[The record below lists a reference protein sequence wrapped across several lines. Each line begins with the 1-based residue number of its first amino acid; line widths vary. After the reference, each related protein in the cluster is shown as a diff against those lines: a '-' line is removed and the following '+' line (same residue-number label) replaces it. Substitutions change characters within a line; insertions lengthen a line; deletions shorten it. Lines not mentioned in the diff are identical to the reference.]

1 MLKLDSIHPLL
12 KKQIVKFF
20 QNKEG
25 IDPAYTKLFEQISM
39 TYASF
44 EKEKDLSDHAFMLS
58 EKEYQSI
65 NDQLATESNIRNE
78 SIKKLKTTVQ
88 SLLRDES
95 TIQTDNND
103 LIDVVNTLQRLVK
116 ERQAV
121 EVELIAK
128 REEALVAAKSKSDF
142 LAVMSHEIRT
152 PLNAIVGISNLLSRN
167 EKLPSQKENIEGL
180 LVSSD
185 HLMLLLNDVLDFSKL
200 DDDSVELRNMPFDLE
215 VLVRDVVKTFDY
227 VVKEKQNI
235 VEVEFI
241 NLTHSLLIGE
251 AVRLRQ
257 VVKNLFSNANKFTK
271 NGLLKI
277 VIEQKEINAQEVSVV
292 LHISDTGI
300 GIPVD
305 KLSSIFEKFVQTN
318 TGLDNE
324 YGGTG
329 LGLTICKKIV
339 ELMGGEI
346 HVQSELGKGS
356 TFSFGLSFK
365 KNMSKIDNTPTS
377 KEPLGLE
384 NKSVLLVEDA
394 RLNILVATQFLKSWG
409 MEVTVASNGLEAISK
424 LKEKNFD
431 VILMDIHMPVMDGL
445 TSARNIRMF
454 NEQIPIIALS
464 ASSTLDIK
472 EAAKENGMNDFIS
485 KPFIPNEMYATI
497 LNQLSNMP

>member
-12 KKQIVKFF
+12 KKQIAKFL

-25 IDPAYTKLFEQISM
+25 IDPAYAKLFEQISM

-65 NDQLATESNIRNE
+65 NEQLATESSIRNE

-88 SLLRDES
+88 SLMMDQSAIQPES
-95 TIQTDNND
+95 KD
-103 LIDVVNTLQRLVK
+103 LIDVVHTLQQLVK
-116 ERQAV
+116 ERQAF

-128 REEALVAAKSKSDF
+128 REEAFVAAKSKSDF

-152 PLNAIVGISNLLSRN
+152 PLNAIVGISNLLARN
-167 EKLPSQKENIEGL
+167 EMLSSQKENIEGL
-180 LVSSD
+180 LVSTD

-200 DDDSVELRNMPFDLE
+200 DDDSVELRNIPFDLE

-227 VVKEKQNI
+227 VVKEKQNT
-235 VEVEFI
+235 VKVEFI

-257 VVKNLFSNANKFTK
+257 VIKNLFSNANKFTK
-271 NGLLKI
+271 NGLLQI
-277 VIEQKEINAQEVSVV
+277 VIAQEEIEENEVKVIFS
-292 LHISDTGI
+292 IIDTGI
-300 GIPVD
+300 GIAAD

-329 LGLTICKKIV
+329 LGLTICRKIV
-339 ELMGGEI
+339 ELMGGQI
-346 HVQSELGKGS
+346 QVVSELGKGS
-356 TFSFGLSFK
+356 TFSFTITFK
-365 KNMSKIDNTPTS
+365 KNLQSKDFAPTQM
-377 KEPLGLE
+377 ETQGLA
-384 NKSVLLVEDA
+384 NKTVLLVEDA
-394 RLNILVATQFLKSWG
+394 KLNVLVATQFLKSWG
-409 MEVTVASNGLEAISK
+409 MEITVASNGLEAIRK

-445 TSARNIRMF
+445 TSANNIRQF
-454 NEQIPIIALS
+454 NQKVPIIALS
-464 ASSTLDIK
+464 ASSTLEIK
-472 EAAKENGMNDFIS
+472 ASAKENGMNDFIS